1 MLRNLFF
8 GNSKVKN
15 LGAKEFNDG
24 FKNDKNA
31 VVIDVRTSGEV
42 AMGYIPGAK
51 HIDLMSSGFAAQIE
65 KLDKAKSYY
74 IYCRSGNRSY
84 QAGLMMAK
92 SGFENIFNLSGGIMS
107 WKYEIKK

>member
-15 LGAKEFNDG
+15 LSATEFHDG
-24 FKNDKNA
+24 FKNDPDA

-42 AMGYIPGAK
+42 AAGYIPGAK
-51 HIDLMSSGFAAQIE
+51 HIDLMSAGFAGQVE
-65 KLDKAKSYY
+65 KLDKNKSYY

-92 SGFENIFNLSGGIMS
+92 AGFEKVFNLSGGIMS
-107 WKYEIKK
+107 WKYETKK

>member
-15 LGAKEFNDG
+15 LSATEFHDG
-24 FKNDKNA
+24 FKNDPDA
-31 VVIDVRTSGEV
+31 VIIDVRTSGEV
-42 AMGYIPGAK
+42 AAGYIPGAK
-51 HIDLMSSGFAAQIE
+51 HIDLMSAGFTGQVE
-65 KLDKAKSYY
+65 KLDKNKSYY

-92 SGFENIFNLSGGIMS
+92 AGFEKVFNLSGGIMS
-107 WKYEIKK
+107 WKYETKR